1 MGQKIHPI
9 GFRIGVIRA
18 ADSTWYSDKKTYKA
32 HLLQDKKI
40 RDMVRD
46 RFGMGIISRVE
57 IERAAIR
64 IKINIYT
71 SRPGA
76 IIGKGGSGI
85 DQLTQDLNEMVRKQ
99 DSSLVV
105 QVNVTEVRQPELDAQ
120 LVAENIAIQL
130 EKRVSHRRAMR
141 QAMTRVTRLNGRGI
155 KVLVSGRLNGS
166 EIARSEGD
174 KQGKVPLHTLRADI
188 DYGIATAKTVYGCIG
203 IKVWLYKGEVLPEK
217 QRQQEAAARR
227 RESDPQPIAAPTLT
241 PTPKEPEG
249 EVNANVDA

>member
-9 GFRIGVIRA
+9 GLRIGVIRA
-18 ADSTWYSDKKTYKA
+18 ADSTWYADKKTYKA
-32 HLLQDKKI
+32 NLSQDKKI
-40 RDMVRD
+40 RDTIRD

-85 DQLTQDLNEMVRKQ
+85 DQLTQDLNDMVRKQ

-141 QAMTRVTRLNGRGI
+141 QAMTRVTRLNGKGI

-188 DYGIATAKTVYGCIG
+188 DYGVATAKTVYGCIG

-227 RESDPQPIAAPTLT
+227 RESEPQPIEASAAPA
-241 PTPKEPEG
+241 PKKEVE